1 MKMQAENEF
10 VREMVC
16 INCPLG
22 CVLTVTGSKG
32 GTVSVTGNTCPKGAE
47 YGQREVTDPRRI
59 VTSTVRI
66 AGQKDKVISVKTKE
80 AIPKDK
86 IQECIEAIKDVEAVP
101 PIRIGDVILKDA
113 AGTGVDIIATK
124 EVK

>member
-1 MKMQAENEF
+1 MQTEKEA

-22 CVLTVTGSKG
+22 CTLTVRKEED
-32 GTVSVTGNTCPKGAE
+32 GTIKVTGNTCPKGAE
-47 YGQREVTDPRRI
+47 YGEREVTDPRRI

-66 AGQKDKVISVKTKE
+66 AGESGRVLSVKTKE

-86 IQECIEAIKDVEAVP
+86 IQECIQALKAASAIP
-101 PIRIGDVILKDA
+101 PIQIGDVILQDV
-113 AGTGVDIIATK
+113 AGTGVDIVATK
-124 EVK
+124 EER

>member
-1 MKMQAENEF
+1 MQTEKEA

-22 CVLTVTGSKG
+22 CTLTVGKG
-32 GTVSVTGNTCPKGAE
+32 EDGTVKVTGNTCPKGAE
-47 YGQREVTDPRRI
+47 YGVREVTDPRRI

-66 AGQKDKVISVKTKE
+66 AGQGTRVLSVKTRE

-86 IQECIEAIKDVEAVP
+86 IQECIQAIKDVEAVP
-101 PIRIGDVILKDA
+101 PVQIGDVILKDA
-113 AGTGVDIIATK
+113 AGTGIDIVATK
-124 EVK
+124 EVR

>member
-1 MKMQAENEF
+1 MQTEKEE

-22 CVLTVTGSKG
+22 CTLTVGKEED
-32 GTVSVTGNTCPKGAE
+32 GTIKVSGNTCPKGAE
-47 YGQREVTDPRRI
+47 YGVREVTDPRRI

-66 AGQKDKVISVKTKE
+66 AGQNGRVLSVKTKE

-86 IQECIEAIKDVEAVP
+86 IQECIQALKDVEAIP
-101 PIRIGDVILKDA
+101 PIQIGDVILKDA
-113 AGTGVDIIATK
+113 AGTGVDIVATK
-124 EVK
+124 EEL